1 MAETPK
7 SRTPHAKKKVNK
19 ELVLRAL
26 TDREFR
32 KLLATDPEKALG
44 KSLTPINKQEIA
56 LVLAA
61 VKGIESHIGHL
72 ADSLLCANGPCG
84 IAEV

>member
-1 MAETPK
+1 MAKKPESQTPQ
-7 SRTPHAKKKVNK
+7 AKKKVNK
-19 ELVLRAL
+19 ELVLKAL
-26 TDREFR
+26 TNRDFR

-44 KSLTPINKQEIA
+44 KSLTAVHKQEIA
-56 LVLAA
+56 LVLAT

-84 IAEV
+84 IA